1 MRKQALGRTSFASN
15 IVTTRPGRIAVV
27 LAAWFVVR
35 ESASR
40 TNGFHNGPILCP
52 LRFLTGYPCPGC
64 GGIRAMGEFCRGHF
78 EKAWAF
84 NPMVF
89 AAVVIVLLW
98 AFQIRSI
105 NKFVEEMATQFR
117 RLTKPLQI
125 LLIICLYA
133 VAWITAIARFN
144 SGIL

>member
-1 MRKQALGRTSFASN
+1 
-15 IVTTRPGRIAVV
+15 
-27 LAAWFVVR
+27 
-35 ESASR
+35 
-40 TNGFHNGPILCP
+40 
-52 LRFLTGYPCPGC
+52 
-64 GGIRAMGEFCRGHF
+64 MGEFCRGHF